1 MSKQRFYNDEPY
13 LRSEHLLKGGKYNA
27 VSVEIEDIVHD
38 CPGKKGDKDKIML
51 GLAFKNATKILG
63 LNKTNESLV
72 CIEAGSGNPADW
84 IGKKIMLVVRLI
96 PNKRQKTE
104 EPAIRI
110 WPSCDHKKLR
120 AQVRDNLGQPV
131 PDSWY
136 AKDVDK
142 PQQVEGTK

>member
-1 MSKQRFYNDEPY
+1 MSKHRTYNDEPY
-13 LRSEHLLKGGKYNA
+13 LRSEHLLKNGKYHA

-38 CPGKKGDKDKIML
+38 CPGKNGEKDKIMM

-72 CIEAGSGNPADW
+72 CIETGSGNPTDW

-96 PNKRQKTE
+96 ANKRQKTV
-104 EPAIRI
+104 EPAIRV

-131 PDSWY
+131 PDNWY
-136 AKDVDK
+136 QTEDGKS
-142 PQQVEGTK
+142 QESGETK